1 MKRSWTVLALAVLLT
16 LVLAFIAAGCG
27 DGESDNELL
36 GVWTHND
43 IDVQVE
49 FNSDGTMVIS
59 GMGQELQATYTV
71 EDDTINMVDPETGET
86 TQMKYTVDGDTLTTD
101 DGSSVDTFTKE

>member
-27 DGESDNELL
+27 GGESDNELL

-71 EDDTINMVDPETGET
+71 EGDTINMVDPETGET